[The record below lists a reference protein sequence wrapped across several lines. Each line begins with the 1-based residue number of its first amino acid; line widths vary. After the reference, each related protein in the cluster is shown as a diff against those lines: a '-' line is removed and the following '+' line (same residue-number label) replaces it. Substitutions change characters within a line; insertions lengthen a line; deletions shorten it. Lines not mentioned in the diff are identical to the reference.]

1 MKRIGLSLL
10 AVLVFVTV
18 IASCFSFSVFADFSE
33 QPLIRFKG
41 ASTVYQTLVDQQEF
55 NMLSSS
61 YISVFDLNRI
71 RIVNTSNLSGQYL
84 LYQIILVPC
93 VNASDSSPTI
103 APKSGSITITSMSGT
118 DSAKITCTPVSIRD
132 HHSGEAVWF
141 NKALLVSVQVIVSDS
156 SNDNINLDF
165 NPVSLFSIT
174 STSNYLVTCYQVN
187 CYSSDSPALW
197 TIQNQIYHFYNS
209 FNSRMP
215 ALTGYS
221 WDSIVFNGN
230 GGAEVSTE
238 TGTWW
243 DAMLNSVKNL
253 QLDIAKSASYQAQID
268 YASTDENEDS
278 ALTIALDSLTN
289 ANSIGSLTGFTDI
302 FEIAPN
308 DPETLVGHGTTGF
321 GSWFLQIN
329 YDDIMGIEEAK
340 NRSIETTDNFD
351 GWELPYEDK
360 VNRMIG
366 DLEGGD

>member
-103 APKSGSITITSMSGT
+103 APKSGSINITSMSGT

-187 CYSSDSPALW
+187 CYSSDSSADE
-197 TIQNQIYHFYNS
+197 IIC
-209 FNSRMP
+209 
-215 ALTGYS
+215 
-221 WDSIVFNGN
+221 
-230 GGAEVSTE
+230 
-238 TGTWW
+238 
-243 DAMLNSVKNL
+243 K
-253 QLDIAKSASYQAQID
+253 AKS
-268 YASTDENEDS
+268 
-278 ALTIALDSLTN
+278 SLVSPIT
-289 ANSIGSLTGFTDI
+289 IGSPSELADNGALEFFFTGEV
-302 FEIAPN
+302 FEF
-308 DPETLVGHGTTGF
+308 DKDEMRF
-321 GSWFLQIN
+321 RIN
-329 YDDIMGIEEAK
+329 
-340 NRSIETTDNFD
+340 
-351 GWELPYEDK
+351 L
-360 VNRMIG
+360 
-366 DLEGGD
+366 